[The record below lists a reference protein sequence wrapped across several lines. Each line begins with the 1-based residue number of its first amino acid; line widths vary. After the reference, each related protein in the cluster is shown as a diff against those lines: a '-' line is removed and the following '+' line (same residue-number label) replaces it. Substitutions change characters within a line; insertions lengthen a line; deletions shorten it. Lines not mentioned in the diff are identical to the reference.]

1 MQMIKKREKFPKIV
15 FLILAMIPV
24 CLLLCIVIL
33 LVVNSTLAINQLGLF
48 GEGKLF
54 STQISGVFTSGQGQY
69 GLIPAIWGTLLIVVV
84 SMGIAIPVSMAMA
97 IFASEF
103 KLGLLGQGM
112 RTLLG
117 ILGGIPS
124 IIFGL
129 MSIVFAQLV
138 IIPKFTGAGLSGNQ
152 MPPPGMYWWTPNSL
166 PYLTSTLLG
175 GFMLSMLIIPFLAP
189 LLDDVIQNVPHSL
202 KEASLALGAGR
213 WHTLTNVTIPY
224 SMAGIISASGLGT
237 LKAMGDVV
245 IVGMVVGFE
254 SSLPYPLFDI
264 LKSTAPLTSTGAGF
278 SGGFSQGSFNPLRNS
293 AANFTGLVLLVL
305 AFGILG
311 LVAYL
316 QGRYKR
322 KFPK

>member
-1 MQMIKKREKFPKIV
+1 MRIKTKRGNLPKII

-24 CLLLCIVIL
+24 CLLLFIIVL
-33 LVVNSTLAINQLGLF
+33 LVINSTLAINQLGLF
-48 GEGKLF
+48 GQGKLF

-69 GLIPAIWGTLLIVVV
+69 GLIPAIWGTILIVIV

-103 KLGLLGQGM
+103 KVGFLGQGM

-124 IIFGL
+124 IIYAL
-129 MSIVFAQLV
+129 MSIVFAQLF

-152 MPPPGMYWWTPNSL
+152 MPPSGMYWWTPGSL
-166 PYLTSTLLG
+166 PYVTSTLLG
-175 GFMLSMLIIPFLAP
+175 GIMLSMLIIPFLAP
-189 LLDDVIQNVPHSL
+189 LFDDVIQDAPNSL
-202 KEASLALGAGR
+202 KEASLSLGASH
-213 WHTLTNVTIPY
+213 WQTLTGVTIPY
-224 SMAGIISASGLGT
+224 AMTGIISASGLGA

-278 SGGFSQGSFNPLRNS
+278 SGGFSQGAFNAMRNS
-293 AANFTGLVLLVL
+293 AANFTGLLLLVF